1 MGSHGSVD
9 HGNPPEAPERRRLQP
24 NSQAE
29 TFANLLAQVDRA
41 TVPPKRHSST
51 EARGA
56 APGTRFLRWFMLLLL
71 AQTVLTVALVKLLP

>member
-1 MGSHGSVD
+1 MPASTMETH
-9 HGNPPEAPERRRLQP
+9 RKRLKDAGFTD
-24 NSQAE
+24 SQAE